1 MIQITLKLLYFEIL
15 FNYRVKSDLF
25 IRILSNFKYFK
36 FHTILKFALCSILK
50 FESFNFKYL
59 SQFFFNCSIFKSH
72 KSN

>member
-1 MIQITLKLLYFEIL
+1 MILINLRLFYFEIL
-15 FNYRVKSDLF
+15 FNLREKTDLY

-36 FHTILKFALCSILK
+36 FHTILKFGLSSILK

-59 SQFFFNCSIFKSH
+59 SQFFYNCSISKSH